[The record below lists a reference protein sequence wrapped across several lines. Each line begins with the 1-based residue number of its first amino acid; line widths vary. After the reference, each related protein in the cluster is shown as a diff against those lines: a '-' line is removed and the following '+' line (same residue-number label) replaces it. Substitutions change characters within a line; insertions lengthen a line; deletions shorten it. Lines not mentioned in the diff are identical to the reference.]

1 MWKHK
6 PTLTSRVTYWIT
18 LLSLCMFLIL
28 SFLTFLVAFSSEDAM
43 IHKILR
49 NVNTE
54 SIVLNSHVKEISLD
68 ELINMGYGHAN
79 PNEWSK
85 RAESFGEFSSGD
97 KYYHFMV
104 LKDKIIL
111 FNSTDF
117 VLTETRI
124 KGIIKLLLK
133 VFIPFLIATFFISRI
148 IAKRA
153 LKPFSTLQATLLKP
167 DKLAIDIKKA
177 NQHIKE
183 ADIKQIADELV
194 LALEQ
199 KEQVLSQQIAFN
211 QGMSHELR
219 TPLQVMTHAVELI
232 GIKNPELIQQ
242 DVYLRLVNSMDRMH
256 RMSEAMLWL
265 TSTTKSTHQTQQ
277 TQVNICLARMQQDIL
292 QTYRNHDLEL
302 DVQEEGKLTLPMP
315 EEVFEFIIYNLVN
328 NAVHHGT
335 VDSKASP
342 LHIDI
347 TDSSLCLKNLVV
359 ASEIENAN
367 SITNFGLGLS
377 LVSKLCK
384 RFGLQNSIKNNNNFY
399 SIEISVSK

>member
-6 PTLTSRVTYWIT
+6 PTLTSRVTFWIT
-18 LLSLCMFLIL
+18 LLSLCLFLIL
-28 SFLTFLVAFSSEDAM
+28 SFLTLLVAFASEDAM

-49 NVNTE
+49 SVNTKN
-54 SIVLNSHVKEISLD
+54 IVLNSHVKEVSLD
-68 ELINMGYGHAN
+68 ELISMGYEHVN
-79 PNEWSK
+79 PKVWSK
-85 RAESFGEFSSGD
+85 RSESFGEFASGD

-124 KGIIKLLLK
+124 KGIVKLLLQ
-133 VFIPFLIATFFISRI
+133 VFMPFLIAAFFISRV

-153 LKPFSTLQATLLKP
+153 LKPFSTLKATLLKP
-167 DKLAIDIKKA
+167 DKRAIDIKAA
-177 NQHIKE
+177 NRHIKE
-183 ADIKQIADELV
+183 VDIKQIADELV

-232 GIKNPELIQQ
+232 GIKNPELMQQ
-242 DVYLRLVNSMDRMH
+242 NVYMRLVNSMSRIH

-265 TSTTKSTHQTQQ
+265 TSTTKSTHQTQ
-277 TQVNICLARMQQDIL
+277 VNICLARVKLDIL
-292 QTYRNHDLEL
+292 QTYRNHDLKL

-315 EEVFEFIIYNLVN
+315 EEVCEFIIYNLVN
-328 NAVHHGT
+328 NAVHHGK
-335 VDSKASP
+335 VDSVVTP
-342 LHIDI
+342 LHINI
-347 TDSSLCLKNLVV
+347 TDNSLCFKNLVV
-359 ASEIENAN
+359 GSEVENAN

-377 LVSKLCK
+377 LVNKLCQ
-384 RFGLQNSIKNNNNFY
+384 RFGLQKSIESNNNFY
-399 SIEISVSK
+399 SIAIRVN

>member
-242 DVYLRLVNSMDRMH
+242 NVYLRLVNSMDRMH

-265 TSTTKSTHQTQQ
+265 TSTTKSTHQTQ
-277 TQVNICLARMQQDIL
+277 VNICLARMKQDIL
-292 QTYRNHDLEL
+292 QTYRNHDLKL

-315 EEVFEFIIYNLVN
+315 EEVLEFIIYNLVN
-328 NAVHHGT
+328 NAVHHGK
-335 VDSKASP
+335 VDSEASP

-347 TDSSLCLKNLVV
+347 TDSYLCLKNLVV

-377 LVSKLCK
+377 LVSKLCQ
-384 RFGLQNSIKNNNNFY
+384 RFGLQNTIKDNNNFY